1 MSRPLDAVE
10 YDVAAP
16 RRRGRDD
23 ARRRGGCEN
32 LRTHRT
38 TTTPSPRPRE
48 RVITRR
54 FAAYVHDVEHVVL
67 DNLQF
72 MTQAGPRD
80 ASRFEAQDRAIAR
93 FRDFA
98 TRRGVHVVLVVHPR
112 KEDPTQKLALT
123 SIYGGAKAAQE
134 ADNVLILQAPAQPVA
149 PGHASSQSSQAPI
162 PKWVEVAKNRYA
174 GTLGSVMMA
183 FNDTTCRYYELSAGA
198 SASSS
203 SGAAAG

>member
-1 MSRPLDAVE
+1 
-10 YDVAAP
+10 
-16 RRRGRDD
+16 
-23 ARRRGGCEN
+23 
-32 LRTHRT
+32 
-38 TTTPSPRPRE
+38 
-48 RVITRR
+48 
-54 FAAYVHDVEHVVL
+54 
-67 DNLQF
+67 

-134 ADNVLILQAPAQPVA
+134 ADNVLILQAPAPPPQA
-149 PGHASSQSSQAPI
+149 QSQAPI

-203 SGAAAG
+203 SGGAAVR

>member
-1 MSRPLDAVE
+1 MLSTRWSPFPVFVCPSIDPAAARRLYDA
-10 YDVAAP
+10 AAP
-16 RRRGRDD
+16 
-23 ARRRGGCEN
+23 
-32 LRTHRT
+32 
-38 TTTPSPRPRE
+38 
-48 RVITRR
+48 RR

-149 PGHASSQSSQAPI
+149 PGHASSQSSQAPV

-203 SGAAAG
+203 SGAAVR

>member
-134 ADNVLILQAPAQPVA
+134 ADNVLILQAPAPPPQA
-149 PGHASSQSSQAPI
+149 QSQAPI

-183 FNDTTCRYYELSAGA
+183 FNDTTCRYYELQSSA
-198 SASSS
+198 ASSS

>member
-1 MSRPLDAVE
+1 M
-10 YDVAAP
+10 
-16 RRRGRDD
+16 
-23 ARRRGGCEN
+23 
-32 LRTHRT
+32 
-38 TTTPSPRPRE
+38 PSPRPQ

-134 ADNVLILQAPAQPVA
+134 ADNVLILQAPV
-149 PGHASSQSSQAPI
+149 

-183 FNDTTCRYYELSAGA
+183 FNDTTCRYYELQSSA
-198 SASSS
+198 ASSS

>member
-1 MSRPLDAVE
+1 MVPRHRDPSTRPEKVYAWMM
-10 YDVAAP
+10 P
-16 RRRGRDD
+16 RRRRR
-23 ARRRGGCEN
+23 ARERPTYASCHGAA
-32 LRTHRT
+32 
-38 TTTPSPRPRE
+38 TTPSPRPRE
-48 RVITRR
+48 RVATRR

-134 ADNVLILQAPAQPVA
+134 ADNVLILQAPAPPPQA
-149 PGHASSQSSQAPI
+149 QSQAPI

>member
-1 MSRPLDAVE
+1 MHDA
-10 YDVAAP
+10 AAP
-16 RRRGRDD
+16 
-23 ARRRGGCEN
+23 
-32 LRTHRT
+32 
-38 TTTPSPRPRE
+38 
-48 RVITRR
+48 RR

-134 ADNVLILQAPAQPVA
+134 ADNVLILQAPAQPAA
-149 PGHASSQSSQAPI
+149 PGHASSQSSQAPV

-203 SGAAAG
+203 SSLSFFCWRAHQTSAAMPTPAAAATARACDARA